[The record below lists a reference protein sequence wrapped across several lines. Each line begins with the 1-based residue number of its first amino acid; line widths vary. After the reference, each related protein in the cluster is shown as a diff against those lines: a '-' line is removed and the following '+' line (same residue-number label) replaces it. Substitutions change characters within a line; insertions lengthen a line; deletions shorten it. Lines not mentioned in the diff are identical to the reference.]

1 MGLKRKISL
10 KKLTMKLIIAPTD
23 FSPISD
29 NAISYA
35 TDMAIAMGTSLMLVN
50 VYQLPISF
58 SEVPLV
64 TISMDEIRKI
74 SEDKLA
80 ELKHNIETITANKLK
95 IYTESRL
102 GEVAEEITKLTDTL
116 APFAII
122 MGTRGTTGVGRFFMG
137 SNSIS
142 VISKVGVP
150 VFVIPPG
157 VRFKPLKKLGLAT
170 DLRAVVDNTPV
181 DKIRE
186 LVHFFNAELHVLN
199 VDYNR
204 KHFTPSTPLETL
216 NMDSLL
222 AGMNPLYDFIENKDI
237 DEGLSDFAEKN
248 NLDLLITLPKK
259 HSMLER
265 FFEKSITREL
275 IHETHIPI
283 MCIHRKIK
291 EPAIVKIQHS

>member
-1 MGLKRKISL
+1 
-10 KKLTMKLIIAPTD
+10 MKLIILPTD

-29 NAISYA
+29 NAVKYA
-35 TDMAIAMGTSLMLVN
+35 ADMATTMGMNLMLVN

-64 TISMDEIRKI
+64 TISLDQIREI
-74 SEDKLA
+74 SENKLA
-80 ELKHNIETITANKLK
+80 ELKQNLETITAGSVK

-102 GEVAEEITKLTDTL
+102 GDVGEEITKLTKTL
-116 APFAII
+116 SPFAII
-122 MGTRGTTGVGRFFMG
+122 MGTRGTSGAGRFFMG

-142 VISKVGVP
+142 VISKVEVP

-157 VRFKPLKKLGLAT
+157 VRFKPFKKVGLAT
-170 DLRAVVDNTPV
+170 DLEAVIENTPV
-181 DKIRE
+181 SKIKA
-186 LVHFFNAELHVLN
+186 VVQFFDAELHVLN
-199 VDYNR
+199 VDYHR
-204 KHFTPSTPLETL
+204 RHFTPGTPGETL

-222 AGMNPLYDFIENKDI
+222 AGMNPMYDFIENKNI
-237 DEGLSDFAEKN
+237 DEGLNDFAEKN

-265 FFEKSITREL
+265 FFEKSTTREL

-283 MCIHRKIK
+283 MCIHSNVK
-291 EPAIVKIQHS
+291 EPEMAKTQHS

>member
-1 MGLKRKISL
+1 
-10 KKLTMKLIIAPTD
+10 MKLIILPTD

-29 NAISYA
+29 NAVKYA
-35 TDMAIAMGTSLMLVN
+35 ADIATTMGMNLMLVN

-64 TISMDEIRKI
+64 TISLDQIREISKN
-74 SEDKLA
+74 KLA
-80 ELKHNIETITANKLK
+80 ELKQNLETITPGSVK

-102 GEVAEEITKLTDTL
+102 GDVGEEIIKLTETL
-116 APFAII
+116 SPFAII
-122 MGTRGTTGVGRFFMG
+122 MGTRGTSGAGRFFMG

-157 VRFKPLKKLGLAT
+157 VRFRPFKKVGLAT
-170 DLRAVVDNTPV
+170 DLEAVVENTPV
-181 DKIRE
+181 SKIKE
-186 LVHFFNAELHVLN
+186 VVQFFDAELHVLN
-199 VDYNR
+199 VDYHR
-204 KHFTPSTPLETL
+204 RHFTPGTPGETL

-222 AGMNPLYDFIENKDI
+222 AGMNPMYDFIENKNI
-237 DEGLSDFAEKN
+237 DEGLNDFAEKN

-265 FFEKSITREL
+265 FFEKSTTREL

-283 MCIHRKIK
+283 MCIHRKVK
-291 EPAIVKIQHS
+291 EPEMAKTQHS

>member
-1 MGLKRKISL
+1 
-10 KKLTMKLIIAPTD
+10 MKLIIAPTD
-23 FSPISD
+23 FSALSD
-29 NAISYA
+29 NAIKYA
-35 TDMAIAMGTSLMLVN
+35 TDMATTMGMNLMLVN

-64 TISMDEIRKI
+64 TISLDQIRDI
-74 SEDKLA
+74 SENKLA
-80 ELKHNIETITANKLK
+80 EIKQNLETITGGSLK

-102 GEVAEEITKLTDTL
+102 GDVGEEITKLTETL
-116 APFAII
+116 SPFAII
-122 MGTRGTTGVGRFFMG
+122 MGTRGTSGTGRFFMG

-142 VISKVGVP
+142 VISKVDAP

-157 VRFKPLKKLGLAT
+157 VRLHAFKKVGLAT
-170 DLRAVVDNTPV
+170 DLEAVVESTPV
-181 DKIRE
+181 SKIKE
-186 LVHFFNAELHVLN
+186 VVQFFNAELHVLN
-199 VDYNR
+199 VDYHR
-204 KHFTPSTPLETL
+204 RHFTPTTPGETL

-222 AGMNPLYDFIENKDI
+222 AGLNPVYDFIENKNI
-237 DEGLSDFAEKN
+237 DEGLNEFAEKN

-265 FFEKSITREL
+265 FFEKSTTREL

-291 EPAIVKIQHS
+291 EPEMAKTQHS

>member
-1 MGLKRKISL
+1 
-10 KKLTMKLIIAPTD
+10 
-23 FSPISD
+23 
-29 NAISYA
+29 
-35 TDMAIAMGTSLMLVN
+35 MLVN

-64 TISMDEIRKI
+64 TISLDQIREI

-80 ELKHNIETITANKLK
+80 ELKKNLQTITAGKLN
-95 IYTESRL
+95 IFTESRL
-102 GEVAEEITKLTDTL
+102 GDVGEEIAKLTKTL
-116 APFAII
+116 SPFAIV
-122 MGTRGTTGVGRFFMG
+122 MGTRGTTGAGRFFMG

-157 VRFKPLKKLGLAT
+157 IHFKPFKKVGLAT
-170 DLRAVVDNTPV
+170 DLEAVVDSTPV
-181 DKIRE
+181 NKIKDF
-186 LVHFFNAELHVLN
+186 VQFFDAELHVLN
-199 VDYNR
+199 VDYHR
-204 KHFTPSTPLETL
+204 RHFTPSTPGETL

-237 DEGLSDFAEKN
+237 DQGLNDFAEKN

-265 FFEKSITREL
+265 FFEKSVTREL

-283 MCIHRKIK
+283 MCIHRMVK
-291 EPAIVKIQHS
+291 ETALVKTLQI

>member
-1 MGLKRKISL
+1 M

-23 FSPISD
+23 FSAISD
-29 NAISYA
+29 NAIRYA
-35 TDMAIAMGTSLMLVN
+35 TDMAVAMGTNLMLVN

-64 TISMDEIRKI
+64 TISLDEIRKI
-74 SEDKLA
+74 SEDKLT
-80 ELKHNIETITANKLK
+80 ELKQNIETITDKKLK
-95 IYTESRL
+95 IFTESRL
-102 GEVAEEITKLTDTL
+102 GEVSEEIAKLSETL
-116 APFAII
+116 APFGIV

-157 VRFKPLKKLGLAT
+157 VRFKSFRKVGLAT
-170 DLRAVVDNTPV
+170 DLIGVIDNTPV
-181 DKIRE
+181 SKIRE
-186 LVHFFNAELHVLN
+186 LVEFFHAELHVLN
-199 VDYNR
+199 VDYHR
-204 KHFTPSTPLETL
+204 KHFTPSTPEETL

-237 DEGLSDFAEKN
+237 DQGLNDFAEKN
-248 NLDLLITLPKK
+248 DLDLVITLPKK

-265 FFEKSITREL
+265 FFEKSTTREL
-275 IHETHIPI
+275 IHESHIPI
-283 MCIHRKIK
+283 MCIHHSVK
-291 EPAIVKIQHS
+291 ETELAKTPHF